1 MSPPPFFQPL
11 SPLFFPFIASHKK
24 VVSSEYNAKAY
35 VSRNVGHISN
45 FNDCFLSISHRAKAK
60 EVFIPFILQSRTP
73 TDLPLPTVLINIA
86 LKLSLPMYLRKT
98 AVDFTAVPLPSA
110 PPTAPSNQL
119 FIRSTGTSLLI
130 AKRFV
135 ASGPKGRHIRQKD
148 FCSYLIFQFLLKK
161 SLENSQIL
169 ELAEI

>member
-11 SPLFFPFIASHKK
+11 SPLFFPFIASRKK

-35 VSRNVGHISN
+35 VSRNVGRISN

-98 AVDFTAVPLPSA
+98 AVDITAVPLPSA

-130 AKRFV
+130 AEICGFWTKRKTHKTKRFLFIPYFPISFEEV
-135 ASGPKGRHIRQKD
+135 LRKQPD
-148 FCSYLIFQFLLKK
+148 P
-161 SLENSQIL
+161 
-169 ELAEI
+169 